1 MKANLQLRILCLSAA
16 IALIEG
22 YDEGY
27 ESQSDCER
35 RFGKDMSERSFDEN
49 KDGGLTFSEL
59 IEKWNMNK
67 WKWELIKREQVEK
80 NLYSYDNE
88 ICQFDETD
96 LNSNG
101 RITRD
106 EWKNYCKAI
115 FEFEAMCGGN
125 HYPSEIFNWCETPAW
140 SLKMKTAEVN
150 LIDTNWD
157 GSVTTCEYI
166 AYKKNMLLFNG
177 LDSDGN
183 GVITPDELKSRA
195 LFDIVDH
202 NTDEKITKGEWA
214 NYRYAMAEFNLRD
227 KNRDGKLTGETMGY
241 KALLN
246 EVDKNK
252 DGAIA
257 FDEFAKLPLTDW
269 EKRDKRRKM
278 GLLTRFHRI
287 FYSPPSI

>member
-1 MKANLQLRILCLSAA
+1 MGFEHVWLKRHEVKMKAHLQLRLLCLSAA

-22 YDEGY
+22 YVCDDCY

-35 RFGKDMSERSFDEN
+35 RFGKDMSERSLDES

-67 WKWELIKREQVEK
+67 WEWEHMKREQVEK

-106 EWKNYCKAI
+106 EWKKYCKAI

-125 HYPSEIFNWCETPAW
+125 DYPHEIFNWCETTAW

-202 NTDEKITKGEWA
+202 NMDEKITKGEWA

-227 KNRDGKLTGETMGY
+227 KNRD
-241 KALLN
+241 
-246 EVDKNK
+246 
-252 DGAIA
+252 
-257 FDEFAKLPLTDW
+257 
-269 EKRDKRRKM
+269 
-278 GLLTRFHRI
+278 
-287 FYSPPSI
+287 